1 MVVFSAVALQ
11 LLRNGEREAALH
23 ALQETAQAS
32 ALIID
37 RDLGASVA
45 ALKLLVKAPYLETGD
60 LEGFFKLAKPLGN
73 DGLSWTV
80 LIDEEGQ
87 QLVNTRLPFGEALPN
102 GGNRDIVQ
110 QVMATQ
116 KPVVSDLQVGSVSKK
131 HSAALFFPVPAH
143 GGKR

>member
-1 MVVFSAVALQ
+1 MLTIRTYLVLMVAAILLPVVVFSAVALQ

-60 LEGFFKLAKPLGN
+60 LEGFSSWPSRWEMMASA
-73 DGLSWTV
+73 GL
-80 LIDEEGQ
+80 
-87 QLVNTRLPFGEALPN
+87 F
-102 GGNRDIVQ
+102 
-110 QVMATQ
+110 
-116 KPVVSDLQVGSVSKK
+116 
-131 HSAALFFPVPAH
+131 
-143 GGKR
+143 